1 MRSKEKKGERE
12 NKTHAKEENNR
23 GQRSKIKKWFA
34 LSLFLSFL
42 LSFVA
47 GGFLFDSRTPS

>member
-1 MRSKEKKGERE
+1 MRKKRTIEGNEIKEKSGLP
-12 NKTHAKEENNR
+12 
-23 GQRSKIKKWFA
+23 SV
-34 LSLFLSFL
+34 SFF